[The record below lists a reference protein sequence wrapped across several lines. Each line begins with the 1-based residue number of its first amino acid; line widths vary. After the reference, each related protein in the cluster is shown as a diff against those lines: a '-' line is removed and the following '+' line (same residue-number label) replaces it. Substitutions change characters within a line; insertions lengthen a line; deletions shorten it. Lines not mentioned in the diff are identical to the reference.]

1 MQNIRYVSTLPFV
14 IILALLTPLVI
25 IPKDQSL
32 LLINGLHTPAGDL
45 FFKNL
50 TWFGEGF
57 MVSCCAIVL
66 LFVRT
71 RWFFVFLIGLLTHI
85 VLIQINKQYLF
96 NDIYRPSVYMNW
108 ICKDQLLH
116 FVEGIRIRREV
127 SFPSGHTTGAA
138 FAASFIALLV
148 NSKRASVS
156 MALLAIAVG
165 VSRVYLAQHFVI
177 DIYFGYFFGTL
188 SSVIGYFLVR
198 KLHIK
203 YPWMNNYLIP
213 IKSRKLKL
221 KLGFLKQSFTKGLR
235 SSPKY

>member
-1 MQNIRYVSTLPFV
+1 MKAKRYLSIVPFV
-14 IILALLTPLVI
+14 IISILLAPFLF

-32 LLINGLHTPAGDL
+32 LFINGLNTPLGDV

-66 LFVRT
+66 LFVRV
-71 RWFFVFLIGLLTHI
+71 RWFFIFLIGLVIHVL
-85 VLIQINKQYLF
+85 LIQINKQYLF
-96 NDIYRPSVYMNW
+96 NDIYRPSVYMSW

-116 FVEGIRIRREV
+116 FVDGIRIRREV

-148 NSKRASVS
+148 NSKKASIWL
-156 MALLAIAVG
+156 AILAIAVG
-165 VSRVYLAQHFVI
+165 ISRVYLAQHFVI
-177 DIYFGYFFGTL
+177 DIYFGFLFGTI
-188 SSVIGYFLVR
+188 SSVLGYSIVQQMDTKFL
-198 KLHIK
+198 
-203 YPWMNNYLIP
+203 WMNNYLIS

-221 KLGFLKQSFTKGLR
+221 RLGFLKHTFYKGLR